1 MPSPKQQKNGYE
13 KQKKKPNWTSKDM
26 VHNPNIKS
34 RKEEIG
40 PYC

>member
-1 MPSPKQQKNGYE
+1 MPSPKQQKNGHE
-13 KQKKKPNWTSKDM
+13 NKKPNWISKDM
-26 VHNPNIKS
+26 VHDPNIKS